1 MGAAISNNI
10 ANQMVNDSINI
21 ANTYTRNC
29 SSQISSYQGIS
40 VTGCTAVIKNVN
52 FSNSQFVD
60 SSCISSASTQT
71 NMQSNISQQLS
82 QQASAIVQQ
91 FGLSAAVSN
100 DISNV
105 VTNLAQNITNV
116 YTTKCVPQIQ
126 NNQGI
131 TCSDSNLTVD
141 FVTFNGTQQ
150 SASACTTNDSTVN
163 DAISKIAS
171 LVSQS
176 AVAEQQNFFAGA
188 LGGVVFLIIIISI
201 VLKKK
206 AENNRMQGETSVW
219 FYIVPVVIVLFGIAI
234 LVYCSM
240 AQSKGWYPFL
250 SNSS

>member
-1 MGAAISNNI
+1 MSNNI
-10 ANQMVNDSINI
+10 SNQMVNDSINI

-60 SSCISSASTQT
+60 SSCISSASTQA
-71 NMQSNISQQLS
+71 NMQSDISQQLA
-82 QQASAIVQQ
+82 QQARAIVQQ
-91 FGLSAAVSN
+91 FGLSAAISN

-131 TCSDSNLTVD
+131 TCNNSNLTVD
-141 FVTFNGTQQ
+141 FVTFDGTQQ
-150 SASACTTNDSTVN
+150 SASACTTSDSAVN
-163 DAISKIAS
+163 EAINKISS

-188 LGGVVFLIIIISI
+188 LGGLVFLIIVVSI
-201 VLKKK
+201 FLKKK
-206 AENNRMQGETSVW
+206 ADSKTEPGQTSAW
-219 FYIVPVVIVLFGIAI
+219 FYIVPVAIVLISIVIVI
-234 LVYCSM
+234 YCSL

-250 SNSS
+250 ANSS